1 MGIAITNGAAV
12 AHAEDAETSSSSSTS
27 PTPSDANQDTADTS
41 APGTSSVSPESAD
54 KDAVDESE
62 SSEEESSSEDED
74 AFDADDDVEQPAA
87 DRGTNDD
94 AEPATDVDSAPRG
107 DETDLTDEADEVG
120 EKQAQAAHA
129 LDADVEEVDTAIRDE
144 VSSDTA
150 VDSIAEA
157 VDAGAEIQEA
167 ESTPAGLH
175 ASAAALVTTSDVSSA
190 VAPVTV
196 KSIITDVMTWVG
208 LGPLAA
214 DLPVPAL
221 PVPSFVEALWVA
233 VRQTFYSFNNQRPV
247 ATTTISGQDPLTG
260 VITGKI
266 DTVDYEGD
274 PITYIVTTNAA
285 HGTVVV
291 DDDGSFTY
299 TPDPAYA
306 LTGGTDK
313 FVVTVEDRIGSPHT
327 YGLLGALGIIGPTTT
342 TLSLLVLP
350 ILPLNRPPKAGNPA
364 FGYTVNP
371 TTGQVVGTVDVL
383 DEDGDELEYVLNSAL
398 DPAKGTLVVD
408 RTTGNWTYTPTQTA
422 RETAYTTPGTDTLP
436 FTITVTDGQASITV
450 NVSAPITELAPTPI
464 KQHPEPGTPPYDYD
478 TDPATGTVTGTVNVT
493 DPDGDTLTYTG
504 STIDPAKGT
513 LVVDRTT
520 GNWTYTP
527 TQTAR
532 ETAYT
537 TPGTDTLPFT
547 ITVTDGQASITVN
560 VSAPITEL
568 APATSTPTVGIN
580 LSQSTNSIIEGNSGT
595 TYAPV
600 IVELSAPSDKEIT
613 VNYRY
618 QTSYASGGSSETTTG
633 TLTFAPG
640 QTRATIAIPVEGDT
654 IYEGTDYL
662 RIVITDATNAVVVI
676 DGAEPGRYNYM
687 DLRILND
694 DVEET
699 PNPSVTVG
707 FPRNSTTVVEGNNGP

>member
-1 MGIAITNGAAV
+1 MAGAHRAGKKIDGAAAKRRAAHRAKPRREPYRWLGAGAVTLGLGIAITNGAAV

-422 RETAYTTPGTDTLP
+422 RETAYP
-436 FTITVTDGQASITV
+436 
-450 NVSAPITELAPTPI
+450 LAPTPC
-464 KQHPEPGTPPYDYD
+464 PSPSPSP
-478 TDPATGTVTGTVNVT
+478 TDKPAS
-493 DPDGDTLTYTG
+493 P
-504 STIDPAKGT
+504 ST
-513 LVVDRTT
+513 
-520 GNWTYTP
+520 
-527 TQTAR
+527 
-532 ETAYT
+532 
-537 TPGTDTLPFT
+537 
-547 ITVTDGQASITVN
+547 
-560 VSAPITEL
+560 
-568 APATSTPTVGIN
+568 
-580 LSQSTNSIIEGNSGT
+580 
-595 TYAPV
+595 
-600 IVELSAPSDKEIT
+600 
-613 VNYRY
+613 
-618 QTSYASGGSSETTTG
+618 
-633 TLTFAPG
+633 
-640 QTRATIAIPVEGDT
+640 
-654 IYEGTDYL
+654 
-662 RIVITDATNAVVVI
+662 
-676 DGAEPGRYNYM
+676 
-687 DLRILND
+687 
-694 DVEET
+694 
-699 PNPSVTVG
+699 
-707 FPRNSTTVVEGNNGP
+707 